1 MCAQLQL
8 EQTFLYS
15 KMQGSI
21 SLQFLACLV
30 DNIWAIAMPPWG
42 SAGIQKDIRQSK
54 DVQDVDVLSNI
65 QTNCR
70 QTQNQLESHAYCA
83 MGAWSALEGV
93 SHGDEIY
100 GAEMFKG
107 MPPCQKKIR
116 TPVVG
121 YRGIRI
127 SILPYLAQTF
137 CDLYRSM
144 FLYVSPLP

>member
-1 MCAQLQL
+1 
-8 EQTFLYS
+8 
-15 KMQGSI
+15 
-21 SLQFLACLV
+21 
-30 DNIWAIAMPPWG
+30 
-42 SAGIQKDIRQSK
+42 
-54 DVQDVDVLSNI
+54 VDVLSNI

-70 QTQNQLESHAYCA
+70 QTQNQSESHAYCA

-107 MPPCQKKIR
+107 MPPCQKKNKR

-127 SILPYLAQTF
+127 SILPYLAYVLS
-137 CDLYRSM
+137 DLYRSM
-144 FLYVSPLP
+144 FLLSLKRSPGGASSPMEFQLRSSDRRWRSSASATAKALAPAACHDGRGTPQMVITVIYFD